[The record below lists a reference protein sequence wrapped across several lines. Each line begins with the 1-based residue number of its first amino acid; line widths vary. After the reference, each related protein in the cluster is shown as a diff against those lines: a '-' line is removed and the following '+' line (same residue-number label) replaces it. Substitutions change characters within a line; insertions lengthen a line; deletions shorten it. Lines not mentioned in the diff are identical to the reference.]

1 MMMASPCILSPIV
14 VIAKSAKRSF
24 PPAAKLRPSSP
35 HCAKY
40 SGAGVRRCLNA
51 KFTDEIGGA
60 KPHLTSC
67 SFRPF
72 RFTRKRYAASVRRQN
87 RQKLRSCCALA
98 ERCGKKHRYL
108 LDSQNRTPG

>member
-1 MMMASPCILSPIV
+1 MRWCLRICDDSPTG
-14 VIAKSAKRSF
+14 
-24 PPAAKLRPSSP
+24 AAGCGTDLMVDSR
-35 HCAKY
+35 
-40 SGAGVRRCLNA
+40 GAG
-51 KFTDEIGGA
+51 TDENRGA